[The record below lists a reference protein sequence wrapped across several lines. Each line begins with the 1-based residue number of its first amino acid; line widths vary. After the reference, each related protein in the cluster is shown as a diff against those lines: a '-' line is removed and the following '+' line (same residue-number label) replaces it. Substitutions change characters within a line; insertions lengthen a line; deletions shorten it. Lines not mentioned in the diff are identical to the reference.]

1 MHQIKLKLYTMDMKY
16 IRDLHKADDRVQ
28 SVSPQ
33 IHKSNRPFVGVVV
46 VCNNQKYCI
55 PLDHPKEKHY
65 KMKNDVDF
73 TKVFDGNKLIGV
85 LNFNNMIPV
94 DDSFI
99 RPLNV
104 KPDKNDSIDER
115 AYKILCSKEL
125 DWIQKNQD
133 AIIKKANKLYVI
145 VQRENTS
152 VLLKKRCLDFKKL
165 EEVLKKHLSR

>member
-1 MHQIKLKLYTMDMKY
+1 MKY
-16 IRDLHKADDRVQ
+16 
-28 SVSPQ
+28 
-33 IHKSNRPFVGVVV
+33 
-46 VCNNQKYCI
+46 
-55 PLDHPKEKHY
+55 
-65 KMKNDVDF
+65 
-73 TKVFDGNKLIGV
+73 
-85 LNFNNMIPV
+85 FNNMIPV

-152 VLLKKRCLDFKKL
+152 ALLKKRCLDFMMDYGRL
-165 EEVLKKHLSR
+165 LIIAASIFSISGNTSFFPWR